1 MPIETIYAHK
11 AGPSDWLAMVHIDDR
26 SDLYRFYLGSP
37 RFPTVPLARAWVT
50 RKLRGTV
57 PTDPDHVA
65 WGQVEQHHWR
75 PVSFWADEF
84 CQIVD
89 AEAEPVE
96 DSGRHAYRTS
106 DGRIVWDDDPEQPA
120 EPPGEVTG

>member
-75 PVSFWADEF
+75 PVSFWDDEF
-84 CQIVD
+84 GQIVD

-106 DGRIVWDDDPEQPA
+106 NGHIVWDDDPEQAA
-120 EPPGEVTG
+120 EPPAEVTR

>member
-11 AGPSDWLAMVHIDDR
+11 AGTSDWLAMVHIDDR
-26 SDLYRFYLGSP
+26 SDLYRLYLGSR
-37 RFPTVPLARAWVT
+37 RFPTAPLARTWVT
-50 RKLRGTV
+50 RKLRSTV
-57 PTDPDHVA
+57 PTEPDHIA
-65 WGQVEQHHWR
+65 WGLVQQCLWCQ
-75 PVSFWADEF
+75 VSFWDDDYGLV
-84 CQIVD
+84 ID

-120 EPPGEVTG
+120 DTPGEVIR